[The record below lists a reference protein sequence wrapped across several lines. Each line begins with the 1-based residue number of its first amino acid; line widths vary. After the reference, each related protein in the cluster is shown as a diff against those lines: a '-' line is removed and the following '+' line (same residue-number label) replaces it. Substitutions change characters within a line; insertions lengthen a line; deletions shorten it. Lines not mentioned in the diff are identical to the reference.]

1 MNNSPKI
8 FSLKQVLSSIKKT
21 LENRYSTT
29 YWVKAEMHKLNL
41 SKKGHCYPELLEKEN
56 GRIVAEMRGIIWK
69 THFDRINK
77 RFIEVVKEPLKDDI
91 TLLLLV
97 KIEFSETFGLSLNI
111 VDIDPNYSL
120 GEIQKERQETLKR
133 LQKEGIINANHNQVF
148 PLLPKR
154 IAVISAEGTKG
165 LSDFLKVLNQNSW
178 GYTFF
183 TMLFHA
189 SMQGDFATQT
199 IVAQLKKIEKV
210 KEHFDL
216 VVIVRGGGGEVGLS
230 CYNQYDLC
238 AAIAQFPLPIIT
250 GIGHSTNFTVA
261 EMIAFRNAITP
272 TELGN
277 FLIQSFHE
285 FSVPVNDAVKAIR
298 THSASILQEEKNE
311 LNSVSRLFKSVVKEN
326 VSKNKQFVH
335 RQQNQLSNN
344 FRFYML
350 NRANGLKKNEQNVY
364 QNAHFLLQ
372 NQKTQLRQLT
382 VQIPNDVKTLLTL
395 TENKIN
401 LLEKSVALMD
411 PIHVLKR
418 GYSITT
424 INGKSIKTADLL
436 RKGDKIE
443 TKTANFSLKS
453 TISEIIKENE

>member
-1 MNNSPKI
+1 MSNTPLI

-21 LENRYSTT
+21 LENRYATT

-133 LQKEGIINANHNQVF
+133 LQKEGIINANQNQPF

-154 IAVISAEGTKG
+154 IAIISAEGTKG
-165 LSDFLKVLNQNSW
+165 LSDFLKILNQNSW
-178 GYTFF
+178 GYNFF

-189 SMQGDFATQT
+189 SMQGDFATET
-199 IVAQLKKIEKV
+199 IVAQLRKIERV

-238 AAIAQFPLPIIT
+238 AEIARFSLPIIT

-261 EMIAFRNAITP
+261 ELVAHRNAITP

-285 FSVPVNDAVKAIR
+285 FSVPVNDAVKTIR
-298 THSASILQEEKNE
+298 TISFTIIQEEKNE

-326 VSKNKQFVH
+326 VSKNKQFVN
-335 RQQNQLSNN
+335 QQKRAVENN
-344 FRFYML
+344 LRFLLL
-350 NRANGLKKNEQNVY
+350 NRKNDLRKKEQNVY
-364 QNAHFLLQ
+364 QNAHFLLSNQQ
-372 NQKTQLRQLT
+372 NILTQLTQ
-382 VQIPNDVKTLLTL
+382 QIPNNVQRLFTLN
-395 TENKIN
+395 ENN
-401 LLEKSVALMD
+401 VSLLEKSVSLMD

-418 GYSITT
+418 GFSITT
-424 INGKSIKTADLL
+424 INGKSVKNTDLL
-436 RKGDKIE
+436 QKGDEIE
-443 TKTANFSLKS
+443 TKTANFSIKS
-453 TISEIIKENE
+453 TVNEIKKENE